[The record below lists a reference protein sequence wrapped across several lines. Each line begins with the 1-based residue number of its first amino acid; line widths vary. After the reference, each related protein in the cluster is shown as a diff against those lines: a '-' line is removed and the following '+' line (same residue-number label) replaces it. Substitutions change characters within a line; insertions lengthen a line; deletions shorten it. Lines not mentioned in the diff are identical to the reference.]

1 MLFSD
6 AEIDRLVAED
16 VPFGDLTTDSL
27 GIGGRAAVMTFTA
40 RSPLVAACTEEAAR
54 VVLHCGGRLTAGPVA
69 SGTRCPPGTP
79 LMAAEGTAA
88 ALFAAWKVAQNLIE
102 WASGIATA
110 TRELVDAARAV
121 NPAISIA
128 CTRKTVPGTRRFSAK
143 AIRAGGG
150 VLHRLGLSETIL
162 LFPEHQA
169 FFAGEGGIEA
179 ALRQLQTAVPERTL
193 VIEVKGV
200 DEALAAADRA
210 DVLQLEKFTPE
221 QVAEVAVAVRRRP
234 GGGPVVAAAGG
245 IGRGNVAVYAATGA
259 DVLVTSAP
267 YTARPSEVQV
277 RLGPPPPSQA

>member
-27 GIGGRAAVMTFTA
+27 GIGGRAAVMTFAA

-54 VVLHCGGRLTAGPVA
+54 VVLRCGGNLTAGPVA
-69 SGTRCPPGTP
+69 SGTFCPPGTP

-102 WASGIATA
+102 WASGIATV

-121 NPAISIA
+121 NPAVSIA

-169 FFAGEGGIEA
+169 FFAGEGGIEG

-193 VIEVKGV
+193 VIEVKSP
-200 DEALAAADRA
+200 DEALAAAELA
-210 DVLQLEKFTPE
+210 DVLQLEKFNPE
-221 QVAEVAVAVRRRP
+221 QVAEVVVAVRRRP

-245 IGRGNVAVYAATGA
+245 IDRGNVAYYAACGA
-259 DVLVTSAP
+259 AVLVTSAP

-277 RLGPPPPSQA
+277 RLGPPSSPQA